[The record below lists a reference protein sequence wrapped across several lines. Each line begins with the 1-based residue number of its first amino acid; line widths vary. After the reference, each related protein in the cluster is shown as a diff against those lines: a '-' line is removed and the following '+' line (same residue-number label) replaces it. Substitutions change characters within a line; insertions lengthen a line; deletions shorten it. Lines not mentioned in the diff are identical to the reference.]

1 MALVALGAYAAI
13 VTAATTTSPSPELGL
28 SSEVVVEIFVG
39 ANCTGK
45 QRRLKMDDLVG
56 GNHDI
61 GWDSCG
67 GAWDDGTPMKWPWWG
82 SYRVAAGHAIM
93 TGSRCY
99 DSRND
104 GYPEYEELGMT
115 SEAGCVSPDYTF
127 TYVSMPM
134 PPPSPPPLPPLPPS
148 ESPPD
153 LIPRDLISPVVVSA
167 LLLLVAAVLIFLRQI
182 RFLRDRA
189 KFDLQIL
196 GREMRSL
203 EQKAGSA
210 APSSG
215 WRRRKSWRAACAA
228 VAPARGEGPIDL
240 PSTPQSCTGPT
251 AGMLTKLGVPTKGP
265 EISTDA
271 ALAIGTE
278 PTKVPEISTED
289 AALEISTPPAEV
301 PEISTAQLLAQE
313 QAEAAKAL
321 AKRQDAA
328 ARQEKE
334 EDARIQAARWIASEV
349 AKTAKT
355 AASAGRIAKGQALE
369 MSTPPEMSIDAALEM
384 YDIEMSTDAARRWR
398 QAAATTLG
406 YGDSDALRTQRTR
419 RSRQSSEFRVRPQRE
434 SRVRRAASHVM

>member
-1 MALVALGAYAAI
+1 
-13 VTAATTTSPSPELGL
+13 
-28 SSEVVVEIFVG
+28 
-39 ANCTGK
+39 
-45 QRRLKMDDLVG
+45 
-56 GNHDI
+56 
-61 GWDSCG
+61 
-67 GAWDDGTPMKWPWWG
+67 
-82 SYRVAAGHAIM
+82 
-93 TGSRCY
+93 
-99 DSRND
+99 
-104 GYPEYEELGMT
+104 
-115 SEAGCVSPDYTF
+115 
-127 TYVSMPM
+127 
-134 PPPSPPPLPPLPPS
+134 
-148 ESPPD
+148 
-153 LIPRDLISPVVVSA
+153 
-167 LLLLVAAVLIFLRQI
+167 
-182 RFLRDRA
+182 
-189 KFDLQIL
+189 
-196 GREMRSL
+196 
-203 EQKAGSA
+203 
-210 APSSG
+210 
-215 WRRRKSWRAACAA
+215 
-228 VAPARGEGPIDL
+228 
-240 PSTPQSCTGPT
+240 
-251 AGMLTKLGVPTKGP
+251 MLTKLEVPTKVP